1 MTKFYPKPKWYLHKL
16 FKKHFKNV
24 KFYPRADNFT
34 HALHVMHVTNIM
46 SDGALPDFW
55 FWTYF
60 KMYLY
65 TIAEYEISHK
75 TTYQNDSWYVPG
87 DCKMFVPSYVKLC
100 NTIFYSH
107 IQLFCSRHLLAVV
120 ETPSF
125 TEPHRDVKNRLEYVH
140 LRDETPCLWKMISTI
155 AQAVDHK
162 TNIISTTN

>member
-1 MTKFYPKPKWYLHKL
+1 
-16 FKKHFKNV
+16 
-24 KFYPRADNFT
+24 
-34 HALHVMHVTNIM
+34 
-46 SDGALPDFW
+46 
-55 FWTYF
+55 
-60 KMYLY
+60 MYLY

-125 TEPHRDVKNRLEYVH
+125 TEPHSNVRNRLGYVH
-140 LRDETPCLWKMISTI
+140 LREETPCLWKIISTI

-162 TNIISTTN
+162 QISLLQQTIKLLLEGAAQGSPVALLYSFFDHV